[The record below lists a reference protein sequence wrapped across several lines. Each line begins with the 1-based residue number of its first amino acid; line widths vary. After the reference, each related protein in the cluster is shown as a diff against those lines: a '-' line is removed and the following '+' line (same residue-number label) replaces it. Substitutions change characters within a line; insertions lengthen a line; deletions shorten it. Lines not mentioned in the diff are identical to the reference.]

1 MGSQTMDKDKKVQQI
16 ITIEGIYN
24 FIVLIL
30 KTVVG
35 FATGSLAVLSDAVH
49 SLTDVLNN
57 VVIWMVMRV
66 ASKPPDYDHPYGHRK
81 FETIAVFALAS
92 LLVVLAVELI
102 IRAFTAEAQV
112 PVTEPWAL
120 GLMLVVL
127 VLNLTVTIWERHWAK
142 KLNSDI
148 LLADAQH
155 TLVDVMTTILVIVSW
170 QLSTLGWWWIDKLAG
185 IGVAAM
191 VLYFAFG
198 LYQKVFPI
206 LVDGYAIDPDELKKS
221 VAEVPG
227 VLEVRQVRSRWIGS
241 KKAVDMRIA
250 VAADMP
256 TIKSH
261 ELAHKVEDHICQRF
275 NIVDTSIHVEPY
287 LSTKVNRVKPP
298 TNP

>member
-1 MGSQTMDKDKKVQQI
+1 MDKDKKVQQI

-24 FIVLIL
+24 FIVLII

-35 FATGSLAVLSDAVH
+35 FATGSLAILSDAVH
-49 SLTDVLNN
+49 SLTDVMNN

-102 IRAFTAEAQV
+102 IRAFSSEAEV
-112 PVTEPWAL
+112 PITEPWAL
-120 GLMLVVL
+120 GLMAVVL
-127 VLNLTVTIWERHWAK
+127 TLNLTITLWERYWAK
-142 KLNSDI
+142 KLDSDI
-148 LLADAQH
+148 LMADAQH
-155 TLVDVMTTILVIVSW
+155 TFVDVLTTIMVIVSW

-191 VLYFAFG
+191 VLYFAYG

-206 LVDGYAIDPDELKKS
+206 LVDGYAIDPDELTKA

-250 VAADMP
+250 VDADMP
-256 TIKSH
+256 TVESH
-261 ELAHKVEDHICQRF
+261 ELAHRVEDHICQRF

-287 LSTKVNRVKPP
+287 LKTKNNRPK
-298 TNP
+298 

>member
-1 MGSQTMDKDKKVQQI
+1 MNKDKKVQQI

-30 KTVVG
+30 KTIVG
-35 FATGSLAVLSDAVH
+35 FTTGSLAVLSDAVH

-102 IRAFTAEAQV
+102 IRAFSAESEV

-127 VLNLTVTIWERHWAK
+127 LMNITVTIWERYWAK
-142 KLNSDI
+142 KLDSAI

-155 TLVDVMTTILVIVSW
+155 TLVDVLTTIMVIASW
-170 QLSTLGWWWIDKLAG
+170 QLAALGWGWIDKLAG

-191 VLYFAFG
+191 VLYFAYG

-206 LVDGYAIDPDELKKS
+206 LVDGYAIDPDELSKTA
-221 VAEVPG
+221 AEVPG

-250 VAADMP
+250 VAADLP
-256 TIKSH
+256 TVDAH
-261 ELAHKVEDHICQRF
+261 DLAHRVEDHICERF

-287 LSTKVNRVKPP
+287 LGKENKSTNEKNKVKKR
-298 TNP
+298 

>member
-1 MGSQTMDKDKKVQQI
+1 MDKDKKVQQI

-35 FATGSLAVLSDAVH
+35 FATGSLAILSDAVH
-49 SLTDVLNN
+49 SLTDVMNN

-102 IRAFTAEAQV
+102 IRAFSAEAEV
-112 PVTEPWAL
+112 PITEPWAL
-120 GLMLVVL
+120 GLMAL
-127 VLNLTVTIWERHWAK
+127 VLFLNITVTIWERYWAK
-142 KLNSDI
+142 RLDSDI
-148 LLADAQH
+148 LMADAQH
-155 TLVDVMTTILVIVSW
+155 TLVDVLTTVMVIVSW

-191 VLYFAFG
+191 VLYFAYG

-206 LVDGYAIDPDELKKS
+206 LVDGYAIDPDELSKA

-227 VLEVRQVRSRWIGS
+227 VKEVRQVRSRWIGS

-250 VAADMP
+250 VDADMP
-256 TIKSH
+256 TLESH
-261 ELAHKVEDHICQRF
+261 DLAHQVEDHICQRF

-287 LSTKVNRVKPP
+287 LGKENKRSGGKNK
-298 TNP
+298 

>member
-1 MGSQTMDKDKKVQQI
+1 MDKDKKVQQI

-35 FATGSLAVLSDAVH
+35 FATGSLAILSDAVH
-49 SLTDVLNN
+49 SLTDVMNN
-57 VVIWMVMRV
+57 VVIWLVMRV

-102 IRAFTAEAQV
+102 IRAFSAETKM
-112 PVTEPWAL
+112 PITEPWAL
-120 GLMLVVL
+120 ALMGIVL
-127 VLNLTVTIWERHWAK
+127 LLNITVTIWERYWAK
-142 KLNSDI
+142 KLDSDI
-148 LLADAQH
+148 LMADAQH
-155 TLVDVMTTILVIVSW
+155 TLVDVLTTVMVIVSW

-185 IGVAAM
+185 IGVAGM
-191 VLYFAFG
+191 VLYFAYG

-206 LVDGYAIDPDELKKS
+206 LVDGYAIDPDELTKA

-227 VLEVRQVRSRWIGS
+227 VKEVRQVRSRWIGS

-250 VAADMP
+250 VDADMP
-256 TIKSH
+256 TVESH
-261 ELAHKVEDHICQRF
+261 DLAHRVEDHICARF

-287 LSTKVNRVKPP
+287 TEKTNNPTK
-298 TNP
+298 